1 LCHGSFDVA
10 EEGMSITSEESE
22 KLRRWRSEF
31 QQDFQAFKT
40 WQDKKREWERFYDGD
55 QLSTEEKNALR
66 DRGQPEVVINL
77 IKPRVDGV
85 IGDFLGQRVM
95 MRARD
100 RGSNDFDAAKYV
112 TEALR
117 YIEDQNRFDDKEAK
131 VAEDLFIGG
140 VGWYKATLEFDF
152 LEPEIRIAHRSNDDV
167 VVDRRC
173 RRTDLR
179 DAKRLYET
187 IWVESEDLIELYPEH
202 KKFIKEAAERDRET
216 WVSEGAVLREY
227 LGDNYAKTDNASPD
241 TGWDF
246 ETFLDPG
253 RKRIRLINVW
263 ERVQKRVEFAF
274 HPDLPQNVV
283 EITEFAKDEIATLKQ
298 NFPGAQ
304 IFARTKWELNSG
316 IFICN
321 KILEEKENVRPHDSE
336 GRFPFARAVGHV
348 EHSDVQIPYGI
359 VKQYVDAQKEYNK
372 RRSKLLHKSNTN
384 RILAEEGAF
393 LKNDIERIRKE
404 ASRPDGVVVYKAG
417 RKMEIDSGK
426 PEQTDVFLLQLA
438 QSEIEA
444 SGVAREFIG
453 TEDKQ
458 LSGRAI
464 NLRQI
469 HGQKMLRPFYAA
481 LRSARRDLF
490 SIVLDEIQQFWTS
503 EKLVKITDDE
513 GAKEIIFNQ
522 RVALPD
528 GTVGIL
534 NNLRLGKYDIK
545 IDEDAET
552 PNQRQEIFNQL
563 AQLGQVAVQAGEP
576 FPLEMLIK
584 SSDLPNKDE
593 WLQAIMVRKQQ
604 QAAMMQAQLQLAQY
618 QAMSK
623 TGAGSNGQNVT
634 PT

>member
-1 LCHGSFDVA
+1 MT
-10 EEGMSITSEESE
+10 EEVNPTSRDEHE

-31 QQDFQAFKT
+31 QQDFQSFKT
-40 WQDKKREWERFYDGD
+40 WQDRKKEWERFYDGD
-55 QLSTEEKNALR
+55 QLSSEEKLALK

-85 IGDFLGQRVM
+85 IGDFLGNRVM

-100 RGSNDFDAAKYV
+100 RGSNDFDSAKFV

-117 YIEDQNRFDDKEAK
+117 YIEDQNRFDEKEAK

-152 LEPEIRIAHRSNDDV
+152 LEPEIRISHRPNDDI

-187 IWVESEDLIELYPEH
+187 IWVESEDLIELYPQH
-202 KKFIKEAAERDRET
+202 ADAIRQAAERDREA
-216 WVSEGAVLREY
+216 WVADGAVLREY

-263 ERVQKRVEFAF
+263 ERVTKRVEFAF

-283 EITEFAKDEIATLKQ
+283 EITDFGRDEISALKQ
-298 NFPGAQ
+298 NFPGVQ
-304 IFARTKWELNSG
+304 MFARTKWELNSG

-336 GRFPFARAVGHV
+336 GRFPFARAIGHV
-348 EHSDVQIPYGI
+348 EHSDVQIPYGM

-404 ASRPDGVVVYKAG
+404 ASRPDGVVIYKSG
-417 RKMEIDSGK
+417 KQLNIDSGK

-444 SGVAREFIG
+444 SGASREFIG
-453 TEDKQ
+453 TEDKVM
-458 LSGRAI
+458 SGRAI

-490 SIVLDEIQQFWTS
+490 SIVLDEIQQYWTS
-503 EKLVKITDDE
+503 EKLVKITDDV
-513 GAKEIIFNQ
+513 GAKSIVFNQ
-522 RVALPD
+522 RVAMQD
-528 GTVGIL
+528 GSVGIL

-545 IDEDAET
+545 IDEDIET
-552 PNQRQEIFNQL
+552 PNLRAEKFAQV
-563 AQLGQVAVQAGEP
+563 AQLGEVAVKAGEP

-584 SSDLPNKDE
+584 VSDLPNKDE
-593 WLQAIMVRKQQ
+593 WLQAIQVRRQQ
-604 QAAMMQAQLQLAQY
+604 QAALMQMQMQMAQY
-618 QAMSK
+618 QAMQK
-623 TGAGSNGQNVT
+623 AGAGQTGSNVT